1 MNLRRGA
8 TKSGEKKGGGGGERK
23 PEALAPGLGRQPK
36 KTNNVGQFD
45 THTVDFFPN
54 P

>member
-23 PEALAPGLGRQPK
+23 PEALAPGLGRQSK
-36 KTNNVGQFD
+36 
-45 THTVDFFPN
+45 
-54 P
+54 